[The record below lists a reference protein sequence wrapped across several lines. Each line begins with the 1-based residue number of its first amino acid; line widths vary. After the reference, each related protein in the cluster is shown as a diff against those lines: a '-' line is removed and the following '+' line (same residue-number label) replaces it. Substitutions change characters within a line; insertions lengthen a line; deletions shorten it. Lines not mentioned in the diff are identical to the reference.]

1 MVQLDRRIS
10 FLETPSEMIPWKA
23 DRTDEHTRQNDF
35 LIVPDFVILI
45 SFNFFR
51 MASFFSPNSSIFTE
65 RSRGY
70 NMNIP
75 SILQSFGSRAPY
87 P

>member
-10 FLETPSEMIPWKA
+10 FLETPSKMILWEA

-45 SFNFFR
+45 S
-51 MASFFSPNSSIFTE
+51 SE
-65 RSRGY
+65 
-70 NMNIP
+70 
-75 SILQSFGSRAPY
+75 
-87 P
+87 